1 MRVCRQL
8 YRSAGSGIIRVM
20 ANTHELPAMD
30 HQHEYDVI
38 LTPAPEGGYVVSVP
52 ELPDVH
58 TEGETREEALEMA
71 RDAIE
76 GYLEAMRDRGWSPK
90 PAEHERVVVATP

>member
-1 MRVCRQL
+1 M
-8 YRSAGSGIIRVM
+8 SAM
-20 ANTHELPAMD
+20 ANTQDLPARD

-58 TEGETREEALEMA
+58 TEGESREEALEMA
-71 RDAIE
+71 KDAIE
-76 GYLEAMRDRGWSPK
+76 GYLEAMRERGWSPQ